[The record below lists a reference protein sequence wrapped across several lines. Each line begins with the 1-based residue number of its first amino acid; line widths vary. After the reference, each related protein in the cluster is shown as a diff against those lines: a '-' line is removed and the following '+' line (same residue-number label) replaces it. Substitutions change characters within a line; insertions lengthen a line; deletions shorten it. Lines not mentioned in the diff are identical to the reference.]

1 VAEETAPPKDAQ
13 QGPARSSSRALA
25 SGAFGLAKRFLTLR
39 EGSVVLITALTFL
52 YFSVNTPEF
61 FTNSNFKSLLPYFA
75 PIAILGAGE
84 VLLMING
91 EIDLSIGAVYLFA
104 PFLFYELT
112 NSGLPLVPSLI
123 IAMLGLH
130 AGRRHQRILHRDS
143 RHRLVHRHSRHA
155 AGP

>member
-1 VAEETAPPKDAQ
+1 MAEETGNEAPPKDAQ
-13 QGPARSSSRALA
+13 QGPAHSSSRALG
-25 SGAFGLAKRFLTLR
+25 SGAFGLAKGFLTLR
-39 EGSVVLITALTFL
+39 EGSVIVITALTFL

-112 NSGLPLVPSLI
+112 NGGVPLIPGLI
-123 IAMLGLH
+123 IAML
-130 AGRRHQRILHRDS
+130 ACA
-143 RHRLVHRHSRHA
+143 LVGA
-155 AGP
+155 INGFFTAVVGIA

>member
-91 EIDLSIGAVYLFA
+91 EIDLLNTFSQ
-104 PFLFYELT
+104 T
-112 NSGLPLVPSLI
+112 TPLATIPLKQGIVSPPP
-123 IAMLGLH
+123 H
-130 AGRRHQRILHRDS
+130 TD
-143 RHRLVHRHSRHA
+143 
-155 AGP
+155 